1 MTRVPARSNSD
12 DELRLRRALS
22 HYRSRQRCLR
32 SSVMA
37 CAVYRWVQSSPP
49 TAGGSS
55 MNVRFWLSDL
65 VCPSLDSVITERMH
79 EQRVGAT
86 SPGVLKSAPHTPPSC
101 SVLPAA
107 TESGLIA
114 ASAHVVATS
123 ARQPAL
129 ISRNPL
135 TVFFCSSVPHE
146 LVTSHSS
153 VTVIFARFK

>member
-37 CAVYRWVQSSPP
+37 YAVYRWVQSSPP

-65 VCPSLDSVITERMH
+65 VCPSLDSVITESMH

-86 SPGVLKSAPHTPPSC
+86 SPGVLKSAPHTPPRC

-123 ARQPAL
+123 ARKAAL
-129 ISRNPL
+129 MSRNPL
-135 TVFFCSSVPHE
+135 TGFFF
-146 LVTSHSS
+146 VTSD
-153 VTVIFARFK
+153 VTHH